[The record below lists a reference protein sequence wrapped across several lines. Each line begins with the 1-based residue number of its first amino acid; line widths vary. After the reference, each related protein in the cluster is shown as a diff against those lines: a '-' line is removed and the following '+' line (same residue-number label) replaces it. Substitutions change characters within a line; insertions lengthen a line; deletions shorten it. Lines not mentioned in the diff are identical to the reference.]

1 MNPGTQPP
9 LEHDD
14 ARGNDLALV
23 EAALFLSTKPMSR
36 RALATILGGVAQ
48 AYVDDLLVDLA
59 ESYNDPIRGIELHI
73 KEGRSMLRV
82 KSTYVDRVAH
92 LAPQQDIPRP
102 VLRTLAVIAYNNPMT
117 QADVIRVRGN
127 KGYAHIQRL
136 LDRRLVRAEDHGRTL
151 LLHVTAEFLRH
162 FGLSSVEEFQFQ
174 VSPPAD
180 TPEPIDADAN
190 TLFAAEG
197 GADAESGTGTGNG
210 GSVEDG
216 FEPKGITDV
225 DDAPESGD
233 DPGSRSD
240 ALDDRPAPIDAYRP
254 SKENDDESF
263 RNETQSANED
273 ARNLENGR
281 GG

>member
-1 MNPGTQPP
+1 MNPGTQSP

-48 AYVDDLLVDLA
+48 AYVDDLLEDLA
-59 ESYNDPIRGIELHI
+59 ATYEDPVRGIELHV
-73 KEGRSMLRV
+73 KDGRAMLRV
-82 KSTYVDRVAH
+82 KPTYVDRVAH

-127 KGYAHIQRL
+127 KAYTHIQKL
-136 LDRRLVRAEDHGRTL
+136 LERRLIRAEDHGRTL

-162 FGLSSVEEFQFQ
+162 FGLSSIEEFKFHVGLEPELQ
-174 VSPPAD
+174 VPDEETAQAPLFEED
-180 TPEPIDADAN
+180 TQQ
-190 TLFAAEG
+190 
-197 GADAESGTGTGNG
+197 
-210 GSVEDG
+210 
-216 FEPKGITDV
+216 
-225 DDAPESGD
+225 DDATDATD
-233 DPGSRSD
+233 DATPVD
-240 ALDDRPAPIDAYRP
+240 AVASSA
-254 SKENDDESF
+254 ENGTEPHEEAVQNDSE
-263 RNETQSANED
+263 E
-273 ARNLENGR
+273 ARTLENEP